1 MAHRDIEVIL
11 TRQLASCLATPIF
24 LVDPAGTL
32 VFYNEP
38 AELILGQRFDETGEM
53 PAGEWAAAYT
63 VTDENGDPVS
73 ADQLPLL
80 IALREHRPTHGRIRI
95 VGLDNVRRLIDVT
108 AFPLIGEAGDDY
120 GAVALFWEVTPGMP
134 GPADPMPT
142 A

>member
-53 PAGEWAAAYT
+53 PAEEWAAAYT
-63 VTDENGDPVS
+63 VSDENGSPVTLE
-73 ADQLPLL
+73 QLPLM
-80 IALREHRPTHGRIRI
+80 IALRQHRPTYGRIRI
-95 VGLDNVRRLIDVT
+95 VGLDNVRRLIEVT
-108 AFPLIGEAGDDY
+108 ALPLIGEAGRDL
-120 GAVALFWEVTPGMP
+120 GALALFWEVPDT
-134 GPADPMPT
+134 T
-142 A
+142 T

>member
-53 PAGEWAAAYT
+53 PAEEWAAAYT
-63 VTDENGDPVS
+63 VTDEHGGPI
-73 ADQLPLL
+73 APDQLPLMV
-80 IALREHRPTHGRIRI
+80 ALRENRPTHGRIRI

-108 AFPLIGEAGDDY
+108 AFPLIGEDGRDF
-120 GAVALFWEVTPGMP
+120 GAVALFWEVTPDMP
-134 GPADPMPT
+134 GPAEPSPT
-142 A
+142 P